1 MKNLYLTSIF
11 CICASLSP
19 VWAAENA
26 APAAADPCAEFRYKT
41 RLNLT
46 TSYGKL
52 KYNLDYDRR
61 ALTRL
66 GQQYGLIEPGM
77 FASGLSLI
85 GIDWSVTLNTVTRVA
100 ADDSICILPMS
111 LDVFVG
117 FQDPTVYIDRALNQE
132 SCSYQLVLRHEHQHQ
147 QVAIAALE
155 YFLPRVRAEI
165 NARLGEVGP
174 SNVASLSQT
183 DAATARMNRK
193 YIALIEPLVDKFK
206 ATLLHEQKKLD
217 NRQNYEFESSICQ
230 NKTPVLK

>member
-155 YFLPRVRAEI
+155 YFCRVS
-165 NARLGEVGP
+165 VP
-174 SNVASLSQT
+174 
-183 DAATARMNRK
+183 K
-193 YIALIEPLVDKFK
+193 
-206 ATLLHEQKKLD
+206 
-217 NRQNYEFESSICQ
+217 
-230 NKTPVLK
+230 